1 MNTEK
6 STSKATGII
15 YGMDNVVETLLG
27 LIYGART
34 RLDVCVDHTR
44 PTLIAEIKQ
53 LRDALIVTKSKGTKV
68 RYLTEITKDNLY
80 YCKELL
86 SLVDE
91 LRHLAGIRG
100 NFYVSQGEYA
110 APAVYHE
117 KGKSADMMIYSS
129 NKEVVQH
136 QQYIF
141 ESIWNA
147 STSAERKIKEIEG
160 NITLGTTEIIDNP
173 SKTKALFIELIK
185 SAKFE
190 ILLILP
196 TVNAFLREYR
206 IGAIHLLKELSLGMM
221 QDLEANNEKKDRE
234 FARKKISIKIL
245 TPTNDLVNK
254 IIKEMGIGSPTTI
267 ADNESG
273 ITSTVSKLDVGKG
286 KGKSSG
292 PSSSSLSSL
301 SSENESEKIIQHLQ
315 IRHLESRPMYNV
327 TTVTILIIDRRAS
340 LAIEKVDD
348 SKAEFIEAVGLST
361 YSTSTP
367 TIASYVSIF
376 ENFWSQLELYEKLR
390 ANEKMEREFIN
401 LAAHEL
407 RTPAQAILGYTELAL
422 MEANNNDTIDTE
434 KGGYIAAAYRNALRL
449 QRLTKDILDVARIES
464 NSLKLNKERIDVV
477 EKIDDVINDTMHA
490 QFAKA
495 KVESNTDIEF
505 EKPATSLFIN
515 ADRVRIY
522 EVVSNLLNN
531 AISSTKGNGKI
542 IISVQV
548 VRCATNTNMR
558 EDENDNKMC
567 IVVNIKDNGTGIDPE
582 IEPRLFT
589 KFASKSELGLGLGL
603 YISKSI
609 IEAHGGKIWGEN
621 NKDGNGATFAF
632 SLNKV

>member
-1 MNTEK
+1 
-6 STSKATGII
+6 
-15 YGMDNVVETLLG
+15 MDNVVNTLLE
-27 LIYGART
+27 LISGARH
-34 RLDVCVDHTR
+34 RIDACVDHTR
-44 PTLIAEIKQ
+44 PPLIAEIKQ
-53 LRDALIVTKSKGTKV
+53 LRDALINTKSKGIKL

-91 LRHLAGIRG
+91 LRHLGGIRG
-100 NFYVSQGEYA
+100 NFYVSEDEYA
-110 APAVYHE
+110 APAIYHE
-117 KGKSADMMIYSS
+117 KGKSADLMIYSG

-173 SKTKALFIELIK
+173 TKTKTLFIELIK
-185 SAKFE
+185 SAEFE

-206 IGAIHLLKELSLGMM
+206 IGAIHLLKELSISENRN
-221 QDLEANNEKKDRE
+221 LETDDEKRE
-234 FARKKISIKIL
+234 SGIARKKIRIKVL
-245 TPTNDLVNK
+245 TPTNGLVSNL
-254 IIKEMGIGSPTTI
+254 IEQLGIESTI
-267 ADNESG
+267 VDKDIS
-273 ITSTVSKLDVGKG
+273 ISSTVSNPKIGNRELPRTPSV
-286 KGKSSG
+286 SSQD
-292 PSSSSLSSL
+292 
-301 SSENESEKIIQHLQ
+301 ENKINSLQ
-315 IRHLESRPMYNV
+315 IRHLESRPIYNV
-327 TTVTILIIDRRAS
+327 TTVTILIVDRKAS
-340 LAIEKVDD
+340 LAVEKVDD

-390 ANEKMEREFIN
+390 ANERMEREFIN

-422 MEANNNDTIDTE
+422 MEEKSNNDDGTINTE
-434 KGGYIAAAYRNALRL
+434 KGGYIEAAHRNAIRL

-464 NSLKLNKERIDVV
+464 NTLKLKKERLDLV
-477 EKIDDVINDTMHA
+477 EKIGDAINDIIHA
-490 QFAKA
+490 QLANSKMIN
-495 KVESNTDIEF
+495 NTDIVF
-505 EKPATSLFIN
+505 NKPETPLFVY
-515 ADRVRIY
+515 ADRVRLY
-522 EVVSNLLNN
+522 EVVSNLLSN
-531 AISSTKGNGKI
+531 AINAAIGNGKI
-542 IISVQV
+542 IISVQDV
-548 VRCATNTNMR
+548 KCTN
-558 EDENDNKMC
+558 NDTRTMNNENKMC
-567 IVVNIKDNGTGIDPE
+567 ILVSIKDSGAGIDPE

-589 KFASKSELGLGLGL
+589 KFSSKSESGLGLGLGL

-621 NKDGNGATFAF
+621 NKDGMGATFSF
-632 SLNKV
+632 ILDRI

>member
-6 STSKATGII
+6 STSKATDII
-15 YGMDNVVETLLG
+15 YGIDNVEETLLG
-27 LIYGART
+27 LIYGARSK
-34 RLDVCVDHTR
+34 LDVCVDHTR

-80 YCKELL
+80 DCKELL

-100 NFYVSQGEYA
+100 NFYVSHGEYA
-110 APAVYHE
+110 APAIYHK

-147 STSAERKIKEIEG
+147 STSAERKKKEIEG

-206 IGAIHLLKELSLGMM
+206 IGAIQILKELSLGIM
-221 QDLEANNEKKDRE
+221 QDLDANNERRE
-234 FARKKISIKIL
+234 REPTRSKISIKIL

-254 IIKEMGIGSPTTI
+254 IIEEMGIGTTI
-267 ADNESG
+267 AENNTG
-273 ITSTVSKLDVGKG
+273 IISTVSKIDIG
-286 KGKSSG
+286 KGKSSV
-292 PSSSSLSSL
+292 PSSPLL
-301 SSENESEKIIQHLQ
+301 VESEKIMQPLQ

-340 LAIEKVDD
+340 LAVEKVDD

-390 ANEKMEREFIN
+390 TNEKMEREFIN

-464 NSLKLNKERIDVV
+464 NTLKLNKERIDIV

-490 QFAKA
+490 QFARS

-505 EKPATSLFIN
+505 EKPATPLFIN

-531 AISSTKGNGKI
+531 AISSTKRNGKI

-548 VRCATNTNMR
+548 VRCTTNTNMR

-567 IVVNIKDNGTGIDPE
+567 IVVSIKDNGAGIDPE

-609 IEAHGGKIWGEN
+609 IEAHGGKIRGEN